1 MPEER
6 PVLRAS
12 GRTTPPITRTCSGP
26 RACTQEGTPIASQ
39 IAVLNF
45 GEYLELLLKSRLISE
60 TQLIPLAGRL
70 PRPNEPSAVDRL
82 AKALINADLLTMW
95 QHQHLING
103 HWKGFFIGKH
113 KLLAK
118 IGVGGMGTVYLA
130 EHTIMRRKVA
140 IKVLPKANV
149 GKSSYLERFLQE
161 ARAIASLDHPN
172 IIRAYNIDNE
182 GDLHYLVIEY
192 VEGPNLDQ
200 LVAENGPLD
209 FDEAADY
216 VRQAAE
222 GLAQAHDRGL
232 IHRDV
237 KPSNLLLDRTG
248 VIKVLDMGL
257 ARLTNPGESS
267 LTLEQGERVLGTAD
281 YLSPEQALDSHEI
294 DHRSDLY
301 SLGCTL
307 YYLLTGTTPFA
318 RGTLAQRLV
327 AHQTEIPVSPA
338 VLRPEIP
345 AELAAICLRLL
356 SKEPGD
362 RYPTA
367 SALAQILSAWLA
379 KRSRERRLSRGPQN
393 STPFPEELALLI
405 SENETRCS
413 SHSDTDIRWLTSE
426 LRSQQPPPKKPAA
439 PPVHPPITSLLRGPS
454 GQSSAKGPATKSSQ
468 PLAPMLLEV
477 LEVDDEPEV
486 AEEGDSVDG
495 FVTQMGSRYTP
506 SMTYL
511 ARGKARN
518 TLEFL
523 VWLGASAL
531 VIALVGILLRR

>member
-1 MPEER
+1 VSKER
-6 PVLRAS
+6 HRSAGQRKTV
-12 GRTTPPITRTCSGP
+12 TPPITRTCSGP

-82 AKALINADLLTMW
+82 SKALINADLLTPW

-200 LVAENGPLD
+200 LVAENGPLE
-209 FDEAADY
+209 FEEAADY
-216 VRQAAE
+216 LRQAAD

-307 YYLLTGTTPFA
+307 YFLLTGSTPFP

-327 AHQTEIPVSPA
+327 AHQTETPPSPT
-338 VLRPEIP
+338 VLRPETP
-345 AELAAICLRLL
+345 PELAAICLRLL
-356 SKEPGD
+356 SKEPSD

-367 SALAQILSAWLA
+367 STLSQVLSAWLA
-379 KRSRERRLSRGPQN
+379 MRSRERRGSRGPQN
-393 STPFPEELALLI
+393 STPFPDELALLI

-426 LRSQQPPPKKPAA
+426 LRTQQPPPKMPAV
-439 PPVHPPITSLLRGPS
+439 PPVHPPITSLSRG
-454 GQSSAKGPATKSSQ
+454 KGPAAKTSQ

-477 LEVDDEPEV
+477 LEVDEEPEA

-495 FVTQMGSRYTP
+495 FVEQMGSRYTP
-506 SMTYL
+506 SMTYV

-523 VWLGASAL
+523 VWLGASVL
-531 VIALVGILLRR
+531 VMALVGILLRR